1 MCDRELSVQETAKIF
16 KNLKEALTRLK
27 AVKPEQNSSEL
38 LLLGFY
44 SVNIMVPKKSKWLVM
59 LVRVCNPST
68 SRLRQEDAK
77 CDVCLKYIVKS
88 CYKQIQLMPLNA
100 NLRKINSEAWKMKI
114 KLWFLGSAHKPITP
128 LL

>member
-1 MCDRELSVQETAKIF
+1 MQETAKIF

-27 AVKPEQNSSEL
+27 AAKPEQNSSEP
-38 LLLGFY
+38 LLLG
-44 SVNIMVPKKSKWLVM
+44 SLQCKHNGPKWLGM
-59 LVRVCNPST
+59 LVRVCNPNT

-100 NLRKINSEAWKMKI
+100 NLRRINSETWKTKN
-114 KLWFLGSAHKPITP
+114 KLLFLGSAHKPITP